1 MSFRR
6 YALERVLW
14 ALVLFWVAV
23 TGIYLMLHVG
33 LGRPPPPQEPETN
46 PDFARRV
53 DAYFD
58 ESYWDFLARL
68 VGELSLG
75 DSFFG
80 SGPVRE
86 WVLNAT
92 PPSLSLL
99 LFAFL
104 FASLF
109 AIPVGIAW
117 GRRRSGR
124 ITRPLKA
131 LSAVL
136 FGVSFYSI
144 ALLLIYW
151 VGWKWGLLPL
161 GGYCD
166 LVDPATDCGGFTDWA
181 QALILPGVALG
192 TFFAAVYVRLVSGF
206 VRGAERA
213 RKDGDEEA
221 RRGALLSYAKLL
233 GRDFGFGLGL
243 VVFVE
248 SIFGIPGLGRTLISG
263 LEGFDA
269 PMMEGTLIF
278 ASLLAVGV
286 NLAVDVA
293 VAAAEP
299 SFRHF

>member
-1 MSFRR
+1 M
-6 YALERVLW
+6 LW
-14 ALVLFWVAV
+14 ALGLLWVAV
-23 TGIYLMLHVG
+23 TGIYLMFHVG
-33 LGRPPPPQEPETN
+33 LGPPPPGQGPQAN

-68 VGELSLG
+68 IGELSLG

-80 SGPVRE
+80 GGPVRD
-86 WVLNAT
+86 WVLQAT
-92 PPSLSLL
+92 PPTLSLL
-99 LFAFL
+99 FFAFL
-104 FASLF
+104 FASLY
-109 AIPVGIAW
+109 AVPLGIFW
-117 GRRRSGR
+117 GRRRPGR
-124 ITRPLKA
+124 LTRPLKA

-166 LVDPATDCGGFTDWA
+166 LVEPATDCGGFADWA
-181 QALILPGVALG
+181 KALVLPGIALG
-192 TFFAAVYVRLVSGF
+192 TFFAAVYVRLVSGV
-206 VRGAERA
+206 VRDAERA
-213 RKDGDEEA
+213 RTNGGEGA
-221 RRGALLSYAKLL
+221 RRRALLSYAKLL

-243 VVFVE
+243 VVLVE
-248 SIFGIPGLGRTLISG
+248 SIFGIPGLGRSFIAG

-269 PMMEGTLIF
+269 PTMEGTLIF
-278 ASLLAVGV
+278 ASLLGVGV

-299 SFRHF
+299 SFRRF